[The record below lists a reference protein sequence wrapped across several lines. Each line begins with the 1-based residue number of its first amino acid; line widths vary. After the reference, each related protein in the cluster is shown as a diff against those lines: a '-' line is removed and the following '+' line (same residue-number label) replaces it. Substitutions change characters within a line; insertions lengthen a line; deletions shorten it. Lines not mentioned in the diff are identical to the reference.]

1 MNFSP
6 PASIDAADPYAP
18 DGRYAYRR
26 LALSLAFATILGAG
40 MWAVIVVLP
49 AAQREFGVDRAAA
62 SLPYTAMMFGFAFG
76 TIVLGR
82 MADRT
87 GIVVPLLLAGASL
100 GLGFILAGL
109 APSLWMFSAAHALLI
124 GVGAGPALRR

>member
-40 MWAVIVVLP
+40 MWAVAGVGLDWDE
-49 AAQREFGVDRAAA
+49 AA
-62 SLPYTAMMFGFAFG
+62 
-76 TIVLGR
+76 
-82 MADRT
+82 
-87 GIVVPLLLAGASL
+87 
-100 GLGFILAGL
+100 
-109 APSLWMFSAAHALLI
+109 I
-124 GVGAGPALRR
+124 GVSMD